1 MMINVFV
8 IFQLKIVSISKNG
21 QIIEIFLFNFFQGE
35 RICSQEQTGSGAE
48 VAKLTPVTK
57 H

>member
-21 QIIEIFLFNFFQGE
+21 QIIEIYLFNFFQGE

>member
-21 QIIEIFLFNFFQGE
+21 QIIKSKDDNAVRGGLAYKPMFTNIDLTY
-35 RICSQEQTGSGAE
+35 ICVIHT
-48 VAKLTPVTK
+48 TK
-57 H
+57 